1 MFALSGEWED
11 EREKRGLNSHL
22 RGSSMEFEKF
32 LERTK
37 FKQ

>member
-22 RGSSMEFEKF
+22 RGSSMELERF
-32 LERTK
+32 LERMK